1 MGMVL
6 QILTGW
12 LYGHLAEYFIHKHIL
27 HNNKYFKKIFKRH
40 FGTHHKISRQSEM
53 YDVNYQKTFHN
64 DSLFE
69 LGGLSLLLL
78 VHLPII
84 YIAPYFWLT
93 LLFSGISYYALHR
106 MAHIHTA
113 WGKRWLPWH
122 YSHHMGKDQHKNWGV
137 RLPIIDILFRTNR

>member
-1 MGMVL
+1 MIIF
-6 QILTGW
+6 QIILGW
-12 LYGHLAEYFIHKHIL
+12 LYGHFAEYFIHKNVL
-27 HNNKYFKKIFKRH
+27 HNNTKFRKIFKRH
-40 FGTHHKISRQSEM
+40 FGTHHKISRKNEM

-78 VHLPII
+78 IHLPII

-93 LLFSGISYYALHR
+93 LLFSSISYYTLHR
-106 MAHIHTA
+106 MSHIHTA
-113 WGKRWLPWH
+113 WGKKWLPWH
-122 YSHHMGKDQHKNWGV
+122 YAHHMDKDQHKNWGV